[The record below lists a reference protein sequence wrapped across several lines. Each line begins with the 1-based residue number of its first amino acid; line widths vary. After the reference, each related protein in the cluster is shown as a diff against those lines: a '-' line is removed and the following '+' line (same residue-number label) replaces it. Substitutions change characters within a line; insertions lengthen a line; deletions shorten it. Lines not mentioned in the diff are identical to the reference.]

1 MYARLQERRLGGAV
15 LPKPR
20 RAPQPPPPPHSPQS
34 ACPRPPPSPAPPP
47 SHHHRAH
54 HSRGGLG
61 RTRRIPA
68 PSGLARA
75 LTKPPVRAAA
85 EGNRCHAQEFPVRR
99 QRRRR

>member
-1 MYARLQERRLGGAV
+1 MYARLQELRLGGAV

-20 RAPQPPPPPHSPQS
+20 RAPQPPPPPPPHSPQS

-47 SHHHRAH
+47 PHHHRAH
-54 HSRGGLG
+54 HSRGDVG

-75 LTKPPVRAAA
+75 LTEPKDMPPSVSWPLIVAGKREASI
-85 EGNRCHAQEFPVRR
+85 P
-99 QRRRR
+99 